1 MIAVGQKRTRSPR
14 KYSFMWVVVINP
26 VSGSGKGAILGT
38 EAAGFFSERR
48 LSYQI
53 ITATSADKLR
63 SNLAEF
69 LDSNV
74 GLIEGVV
81 AVGGDG
87 LVHLVLQLVVP
98 RNIAFS
104 AIPAGTG
111 NDFVRALGWGLDE
124 IKIQLNTVVSTPPA
138 AIDLGLVDSEWFGAV
153 LSTGFDSVVNE
164 KANKMKWPKG
174 PMKYNLAIAMELPK
188 FKPLNYTIELD
199 NQVIETEAMLIAV
212 GNGGSY
218 GGGMKVCPDAVM
230 SDGLFD
236 VMVLRPVSKVEFVRV
251 FPTVFSGKHINH
263 KQVDIYRTKRV
274 SLHAPAVA
282 YADGE
287 RIGGLPVR
295 AECIAGAGLSW
306 TP

>member
-174 PMKYNLAIAMELPK
+174 PMKYNLAIALELPR
-188 FKPLNYTIELD
+188 FKPLKYTIELD

-274 SLHAPAVA
+274 TLHAPAVA